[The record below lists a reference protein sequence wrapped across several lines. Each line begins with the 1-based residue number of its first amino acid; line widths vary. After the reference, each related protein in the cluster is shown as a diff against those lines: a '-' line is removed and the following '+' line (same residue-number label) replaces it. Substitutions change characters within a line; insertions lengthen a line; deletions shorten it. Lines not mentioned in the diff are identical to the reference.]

1 MTRDLNTKCM
11 ETIIGLLFILLPI
24 IFRLIGKKLEQSG
37 HGAPAEKMRKIADA
51 FGEDEDAVDDGVETD
66 DDGQI
71 VFVPPVQQPVQQPV
85 WKPEPLPVTAHPKQ
99 KPKPVVKAKP
109 AVARKPILLEEEPE
123 KKNHEKIDPKKLVI
137 YSEIM
142 KPKF

>member
-1 MTRDLNTKCM
+1 M

-99 KPKPVVKAKP
+99 KPKTVVKAKP